1 MQIFKIFILLAASL
15 LASCSAAKTA
25 PHNVAHE
32 NLIIYYDPEV
42 GNEAL
47 LSAAKQYGSE
57 ILYIYNNINGIAVTV
72 PHDKSLQDTVKY
84 YENIKGVLSV
94 NKDIKVQLY

>member
-1 MQIFKIFILLAASL
+1 MQIFKIPILIAASL

-42 GNEAL
+42 SNEAL
-47 LSAAKQYGSE
+47 LKATKQYGSE
-57 ILYIYNNINGIAVTV
+57 ILYIYENITGIAVTV
-72 PHDKSLQDTVKY
+72 PHDAAPHDAIKY
-84 YENIKGVLSV
+84 YENIKGVLSA
-94 NKDIKVQLY
+94 NKDIKMQLE

>member
-47 LSAAKQYGSE
+47 LRASLQYGSE
-57 ILYIYNNINGIAVTV
+57 ILYIYNHINGIAVTV
-72 PHDKSLQDTVKY
+72 PHDKPLQDAVKY